1 MSFSHDVSK
10 WAVNTKHLRDDVV
23 TLVFKRLGTL
33 IVNRTPIG
41 DRTLWSRPAPADYR
55 PGSLVNNWF
64 AGIGEPGALP
74 RRGHNVNGADSLS
87 QINAISKAAPG
98 KLAYIANP
106 LPYARRVEYGWSTQ
120 APQGMVRISVA
131 EFQRIVRKAVA
142 DVA

>member
-1 MSFSHDVSK
+1 MSFSRDVSK
-10 WAVNTKHLRDDVV
+10 WTAKAKRQRDEVI

-33 IVNRTPIG
+33 IVNRTPVG
-41 DRTLWSRPAPADYR
+41 DRTLWQSPAPADYR

-64 AGIGEPGALP
+64 AGIGEPGSLS
-74 RRGHNVNGADSLS
+74 RRGHNVNGVDSLS

-131 EFQRIVRKAVA
+131 EFQRIIRKAVQ
-142 DVA
+142 DVT